1 MQRGAQGDRAGSQRE
16 QAGQHAA
23 AGQVQADQAGAGQGG
38 HGSSL
43 RVIRPARNA
52 VRWAT
57 SQAWRAAA
65 GSAANRWAAASA
77 GEPGVSAG
85 TPLPGGAALPVGTPA
100 AFANAAL
107 IACCASTPGP
117 AAPPVPA

>member
-65 GSAANRWAAASA
+65 GSAANRLAAASD
-77 GEPGVSAG
+77 GEPGASAG
-85 TPLPGGAALPVGTPA
+85 TSGPGGTPA
-100 AFANAAL
+100 ALANP
-107 IACCASTPGP
+107 ASI
-117 AAPPVPA
+117 